1 MMADMSKIA
10 IQGIKGAFH
19 HEAAQKLI
27 MGEVL
32 ECVTFQDVF
41 DAVISEEATHGIVA
55 IENSIHGSINH
66 VYRLL
71 QRHNLWIA
79 GETTLSIEQ
88 YLIGPEAVTVAELN
102 TPEAEVRTMFPA
114 FAQCELWLEEH
125 LPLSKRV
132 ELYDTAFSVQSVVDD
147 QERFSVAIG
156 GKYAAEVYG
165 GTIVAG
171 PINDDPHNYT
181 RFILLTKERQ
191 DATDANRTSIIL
203 TTGHSEGALYRAL
216 GAFAK
221 AKINLSKLDSH
232 PIQSDARHYSFY
244 IDFEAGVADP
254 AVRQAFDE
262 IRATG
267 CEIKTLGSYKVEE

>member
-1 MMADMSKIA
+1 MMAGMQKIA

-27 MGEVL
+27 DGEVL

-41 DAVISEEATHGIVA
+41 DAVIAAKAAYGIVA

-88 YLIGPEAVTVAELN
+88 YLIGPQEIAVSELN

-125 LPLSKRV
+125 LPLTKRV
-132 ELYDTAFSVQSVVDD
+132 ELYDTAFSVQSVVD
-147 QERFSVAIG
+147 EGEPLTVAIG
-156 GKYAAEVYG
+156 GKYAAKVYG
-165 GTIVAG
+165 GKIIEG

-191 DATDANRTSIIL
+191 DAPDANRTSIIL

-216 GAFAK
+216 GAFAN

-232 PIQSDARHYSFY
+232 PIQSDTRHYSFY
-244 IDFEAGVADP
+244 IDLEAGVADP

-267 CEIKTLGSYKVEE
+267 CEIKTLGSYRVEE